1 MRRRCFIACTPSF
14 PKRLE
19 CCIHLLSPPP
29 EADTPHLRSSSEQRD
44 CVRRSRAYPGRCELS
59 EKVEI
64 PAEDEIEPPRAPAAR
79 QVPDERRR
87 RLAVAPHDFE
97 GVTARILD
105 DLPSESGG
113 LRGRTRRRF
122 VRLRDDRYSRIAW
135 QRFRPWPVPRLL
147 PLACASVPIGHADY
161 PCLQTSQTAKFVRIS
176 LAAVATYCRIWGMLA
191 RALSVIPDSPKTL

>member
-1 MRRRCFIACTPSF
+1 MSFVRVGSNCDLQRPLKYRRFSTRNETFGAECRQSAG
-14 PKRLE
+14 KRTLRRSE
-19 CCIHLLSPPP
+19 AKVRLVP

-135 QRFRPWPVPRLL
+135 QRFRPWPVLRLL
-147 PLACASVPIGHADY
+147 SLACASVPI
-161 PCLQTSQTAKFVRIS
+161 
-176 LAAVATYCRIWGMLA
+176 
-191 RALSVIPDSPKTL
+191 